1 MINDLYE
8 ALQKEFP
15 DLKYD
20 EFMSYTENFLIHP
33 TGSKRTECYEV
44 MLEWVKESWKPDDLS
59 RTPNLKK
66 LTHNRDKTSSD
77 TGSRVYNWCMYH
89 RLPKSPGKDMLYQD
103 VGMIYDITRE
113 QFDAHTKKLFE
124 FDHHALNEV
133 LQGMEDMSLSDNRGN
148 LKDDADL

>member
-1 MINDLYE
+1 
-8 ALQKEFP
+8 
-15 DLKYD
+15 
-20 EFMSYTENFLIHP
+20 
-33 TGSKRTECYEV
+33 
-44 MLEWVKESWKPDDLS
+44 
-59 RTPNLKK
+59 
-66 LTHNRDKTSSD
+66 
-77 TGSRVYNWCMYH
+77 MYH